1 MFCIFNALSDKL
13 SNILKIAPMS
23 FDRWSS
29 KDKFS
34 YAFRLFSKYHTYMN
48 SLYWAHVPSS
58 SLTQKTYRDAKKTNP
73 NQTTHQLLNLSGP
86 NAFRVTESLDAF
98 SGHLNEFDNW
108 TRLNTL
114 VAVLSYFETYLSSV
128 VSLSIESD
136 LGLIYSIPKRIDG
149 VMILKYSSSTNYSFF
164 DKSVLITKG
173 TWDTRI
179 SHFKEIFGTVPTAL
193 SSNISDLEKMR
204 KIRNNVAH
212 AFGRDIE
219 QTRARTTLEMLP
231 IERLSEARLQKYME
245 LIRKIS
251 KEIDNQLFT
260 NHIGEFELIHYYH
273 VNKQTLTTNREVQEL
288 KTKIN
293 TLYTENR
300 NHAFCEGLIDYY
312 AAL

>member
-1 MFCIFNALSDKL
+1 
-13 SNILKIAPMS
+13 MS

-48 SLYWAHVPSS
+48 SLYWAHVPAS
-58 SLTQKTYRDAKKTNP
+58 SLTQKTYRDAKKTNT
-73 NQTTHQLLNLSGP
+73 NQTTHQVFHLSGP
-86 NAFRVTESLDAF
+86 NAFRVTASLDAF
-98 SGHLNEFDNW
+98 SGHLKEFDNW

-149 VMILKYSSSTNYSFF
+149 VMILKYGTNLEYSFF
-164 DKSVLITKG
+164 DKSELITKG
-173 TWDTRI
+173 TWDKRI
-179 SHFKEIFGTVPTAL
+179 SYFKEIFGNVPSSL
-193 SSNISDLEKMR
+193 SSNVSNLEKMR

-212 AFGRDIE
+212 AFGRDIDE
-219 QTRARTTLEMLP
+219 TRARTTIKMLP
-231 IERLSEARLQKYME
+231 IERLSEVRLQKYME

-260 NHIGEFELIHYYH
+260 NHIGEYELIHYYH
-273 VNKQTLTTNREVQEL
+273 KNKQNLTLNNEIQDL
-288 KTKIN
+288 KTMIN
-293 TLYTENR
+293 SLYTEKR
-300 NHAFCEGLIDYY
+300 NHAFCKGLIDYY
-312 AAL
+312 EAL